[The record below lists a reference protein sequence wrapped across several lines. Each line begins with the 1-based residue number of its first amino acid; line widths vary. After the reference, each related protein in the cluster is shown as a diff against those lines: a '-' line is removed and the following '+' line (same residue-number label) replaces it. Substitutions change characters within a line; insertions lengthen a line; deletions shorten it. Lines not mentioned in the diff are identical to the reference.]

1 MNGQNGLLPVLRE
14 GGDEK
19 CTRMGPD
26 ETCQGRNLSHQHI
39 FARHRKASR
48 RRAFLSG
55 EAPCLCP
62 LCNSL
67 DGQDQGDVCTV
78 GVDSSHFQ
86 MVRRLPYASTRE

>member
-1 MNGQNGLLPVLRE
+1 MNGKNGLLPVLRE

-26 ETCQGRNLSHQHI
+26 ETCQGRNLSNQHI

-67 DGQDQGDVCTV
+67 DGQGLK
-78 GVDSSHFQ
+78 SSRKCLHC
-86 MVRRLPYASTRE
+86 AG